1 MALRPWL
8 LLGSTQI
15 AQTRIFKLLQDR
27 WVSPRTG
34 QEHTYTSIDSVDFV
48 NVLGITT
55 NDELLMIKQFR
66 FGTREFTLEVAGGM
80 VEPGEDHASTAVR
93 ELREET
99 GYVGKTCQY
108 LGYCE
113 PNPAIFNNR
122 AHMYLIEGCEPDGEL
137 ILDPGEDIEVLPL
150 PVEDVLAQW
159 RAGEIKHAL
168 VSVALSRLE
177 LVRQN
182 RLPPQDGTR

>member
-1 MALRPWL
+1 MPLKPWV
-8 LLGSTQI
+8 LLGSKQI
-15 AQTRIFKLLQDR
+15 AETRIFKLLQDR

-34 QEHTYTSIDSVDFV
+34 QEHTFSSIESADFV
-48 NVLGITT
+48 NVLGVTT
-55 NDELLMIKQFR
+55 DDRLLMIRQFR

-80 VEPGEDHASTAVR
+80 VEPGEDHALTAVR

-108 LGYCE
+108 LGYCL

-122 AHMYLIEGCEPDGEL
+122 AHMYLIEGCERDGEL
-137 ILDPGEDIEVLPL
+137 VLDPGEDIEVTPT
-150 PVEDVLAQW
+150 PVEEVLGQW

-168 VSVALSRLE
+168 VSVALSRLD
-177 LVRQN
+177 LIR
-182 RLPPQDGTR
+182 RAR

>member
-1 MALRPWL
+1 MALKTWV
-8 LLGSTQI
+8 LLGSSVVAT
-15 AQTRIFKLLQDR
+15 TRIFKLLQDR

-34 QEHTYTSIDSVDFV
+34 EEHTFSSIESADFV

-55 NDELLMIKQFR
+55 DDQLLMIRQFR

-80 VEPGEDHASTAVR
+80 VEPGEDHALTAVR

-122 AHMYLIEGCEPDGEL
+122 AHMYLIEGCERDGSQV
-137 ILDPGEDIEVLPL
+137 LDPGEDIEVLPM
-150 PVEDVLAQW
+150 PVEQVLSQW

-168 VSVALSRLE
+168 VSVALARLYLLRE
-177 LVRQN
+177 ARAAQRAV
-182 RLPPQDGTR
+182 